1 MYTTKMAKLMKNLN
15 PFNRSSGKTKEP
27 VSPSATKKDQ
37 DSSSTTPEPSKG
49 DNINRR
55 RLSISK
61 SGRYKENN
69 KRRSAL
75 HHDDEIDKENICAT
89 DVVMNEKDKK
99 NWENRNKQETISNNN
114 NINNNNSLGSI
125 NNNKYVSSLGRLSSL
140 SNYDTLDG
148 HAVADEI
155 ESLAK
160 TLTLENN
167 SRILNTDL

>member
-15 PFNRSSGKTKEP
+15 PFNRSSGKTKEGP
-27 VSPSATKKDQ
+27 VDTATKKDQ
-37 DSSSTTPEPSKG
+37 DSSTEPSTG
-49 DNINRR
+49 DNMNRR

-61 SGRYKENN
+61 SGRYRENN

-75 HHDDEIDKENICAT
+75 HHDDDIDKENRCAT
-89 DVVMNEKDKK
+89 TDVLMNEKDKK
-99 NWENRNKQETISNNN
+99 NWENRNKQETLSNNN
-114 NINNNNSLGSI
+114 NINNNNFLDSI
-125 NNNKYVSSLGRLSSL
+125 NNNRNVSSLGRVSSL
-140 SNYDTLDG
+140 SNYEGSLDG

-160 TLTLENN
+160 TQAMEHN